1 MKTLLWALKAI
12 LQPTAILQL
21 SHKPTRTA
29 LDRPLQLLLLLVL
42 SALCLPCISA
52 ATGGVLSLDSGTCVI
67 DGSCATSPGFPS
79 GYGNNEECS
88 ITVEAAGYMTATT
101 FVTESCCDKLTVD
114 DSDYSGSTGPF
125 NQLVPSGAAVEW
137 KSDPTG
143 TAAGWRLCYSIEA
156 AATPA
161 PSTSPTVATECGM
174 FVDASNGA
182 DSGTCGSN
190 SSDAC
195 ASIQRGIDNIQQDGR
210 MLCISEGAQP
220 SIRFRVIKFSLVAVL
235 QVRTAARV
243 GGPLELTEASPSRG
257 LVLDPWSIAMATDP
271 HSASCLQDLPSFV
284 LLVL

>member
-52 ATGGVLSLDSGTCVI
+52 ATGGVLSGTCVI

-79 GYGNNEECS
+79 GYGVDEECP

-101 FVTESCCDKLTVD
+101 FSTESLWDKLTVD
-114 DSDYSGSTGPF
+114 GTDYSGSTGPF

-137 KSDPTG
+137 KSDASR
-143 TAAGWRLCYSIEA
+143 TAAGWRLCYSTEA
-156 AATPA
+156 APTTA
-161 PSTSPTVATECGM
+161 PTAAPTMRFDCGV

-195 ASIQRGIDNIQQDGR
+195 ASIQRGIDNVQQDGS
-210 MLCISEGAQP
+210 MLCISEGAHP
-220 SIRFRVIKFSLVAVL
+220 SIRF
-235 QVRTAARV
+235 
-243 GGPLELTEASPSRG
+243 
-257 LVLDPWSIAMATDP
+257 
-271 HSASCLQDLPSFV
+271 
-284 LLVL
+284 

>member
-1 MKTLLWALKAI
+1 MKNPLWALKAI

-79 GYGNNEECS
+79 GYGDNEECS

-101 FVTESCCDKLTVD
+101 FVTESLWDKLTVD
-114 DSDYSGSTGPF
+114 GTDYSGSTGPF

-143 TAAGWRLCYSIEA
+143 TAAGWRLCYS
-156 AATPA
+156 TSGA
-161 PSTSPTVATECGM
+161 PSTAPTHSTNDSTNDSTDHGDRVWNVCGR
-174 FVDASNGA
+174 FKRSRLWHVW
-182 DSGTCGSN
+182 
-190 SSDAC
+190 
-195 ASIQRGIDNIQQDGR
+195 QQ
-210 MLCISEGAQP
+210 
-220 SIRFRVIKFSLVAVL
+220 LVRCMCFNPAWYRQYSTRWQHAL
-235 QVRTAARV
+235 HQ
-243 GGPLELTEASPSRG
+243 
-257 LVLDPWSIAMATDP
+257 
-271 HSASCLQDLPSFV
+271 
-284 LLVL
+284 